1 MKSGNSNFVSYHFLY
16 KSIADVYDKVKV
28 LYNPLYVVPLV
39 FHTIDMMITIFY
51 PLLQMDQQ
59 RTSPVDMLS
68 ANISVVQVFFLLF
81 TPAFASGL
89 LASQVEKLRLALLDR
104 QLREKGE
111 NHTKDIERFIRY
123 IEARPMKT
131 VIYKVISLDWKLPVS
146 VLNICVTYLIVML
159 QFTHKY

>member
-1 MKSGNSNFVSYHFLY
+1 
-16 KSIADVYDKVKV
+16 
-28 LYNPLYVVPLV
+28 
-39 FHTIDMMITIFY
+39 MMITIFY